1 MQISNSIIE
10 LVSNETIELMVPI
23 SFIGSYIIAYYGPNY
38 DIIGSVGCSY
48 WTFDKVEDILA
59 FLMPV
64 LTMAILDCGS
74 ALIAG
79 VLLLKFCQVNIIE
92 EYNSMIK
99 KYWMLLAFFGA
110 NNVNTVIRSVIG
122 I

>member
-92 EYNSMIK
+92 EYNCMIK